1 MTIIERVG
9 HVNVVQHGQAFLV
22 IGRDGQGIDTYTS
35 PRDARERAFERA
47 DLVDGLAAITTR
59 H

>member
-9 HVNVVQHGQAFLV
+9 HVNVVQHGQAFIV
-22 IGRDGQGIDTYTS
+22 VGRDGQGIDTYTS
-35 PRDARERAFERA
+35 SREARERALERA
-47 DLVDGLAAITTR
+47 DLVDGLAASTTR